1 MVMIVYILILKR
13 KEAMKEVWKSLFT
26 LLAFSSAFILGF
38 YLGQE
43 KVLKKIPEFQEELET
58 K

>member
-1 MVMIVYILILKR
+1 MINMESLR
-13 KEAMKEVWKSLFT
+13 KDIMKDLWKSLFT
-26 LLAFSSAFILGF
+26 LLAFSSAFVIGF
-38 YLGQE
+38 YLGKE

>member
-1 MVMIVYILILKR
+1 
-13 KEAMKEVWKSLFT
+13 MKEVWKSLFA
-26 LLAFSSAFILGF
+26 LIAFSSAFILGF

-43 KVLKKIPEFQEELET
+43 KVLNKIPEFQEELET